1 MAPRF
6 VHTIG
11 NASGRRGLSLSIFG
25 EYNMSSP
32 VESRQARMI
41 EELRVFIKKVMS
53 DPTIAVK
60 SMEIARKYKGEANA
74 DELMAR
80 EISANTT
87 IRIPESW
94 SEADKMFLEI
104 LHEVLDDE
112 EALY

>member
-1 MAPRF
+1 
-6 VHTIG
+6 
-11 NASGRRGLSLSIFG
+11 
-25 EYNMSSP
+25 MSVSN
-32 VESRQARMI
+32 EGRQAKMI

-53 DPTIAVK
+53 EPTIAVK
-60 SMEIARKYKGEANA
+60 SMEIARKYRGEPNA
-74 DELMAR
+74 DELVAR

-87 IRIPESW
+87 IRIPENW

>member
-1 MAPRF
+1 
-6 VHTIG
+6 
-11 NASGRRGLSLSIFG
+11 
-25 EYNMSSP
+25 MSSP
-32 VESRQARMI
+32 VESRQAKMI
-41 EELRVFIKKVMS
+41 DELRVFIKKVMS

-60 SMEIARKYKGEANA
+60 SMEIARKYRGQSDA
-74 DELMAR
+74 DEAMAR

-87 IRIPESW
+87 IRIPEAW

>member
-1 MAPRF
+1 MG
-6 VHTIG
+6 TSNEG
-11 NASGRRGLSLSIFG
+11 
-25 EYNMSSP
+25 
-32 VESRQARMI
+32 RQAKMI

-60 SMEIARKYKGEANA
+60 SMEIARKYRGEPNA

-87 IRIPESW
+87 IRIPEAW

>member
-1 MAPRF
+1 MG
-6 VHTIG
+6 TS
-11 NASGRRGLSLSIFG
+11 N
-25 EYNMSSP
+25 
-32 VESRQARMI
+32 ESRQAKMI

-53 DPTIAVK
+53 EPTIAVK
-60 SMEIARKYKGEANA
+60 SMEIARKYRGEPNA
-74 DELMAR
+74 DELVAR

-87 IRIPESW
+87 IRIPENW